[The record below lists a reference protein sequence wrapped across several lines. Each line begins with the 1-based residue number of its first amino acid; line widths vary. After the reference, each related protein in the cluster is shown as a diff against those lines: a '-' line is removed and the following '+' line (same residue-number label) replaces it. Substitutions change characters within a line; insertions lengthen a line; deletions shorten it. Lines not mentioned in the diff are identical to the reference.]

1 MISTEPTALIPVT
14 LLTGFLGSGK
24 TTVLNHVLKQPGMAA
39 TAVIVNELG
48 EIGLDHLLIERSS
61 EDVVLLNSG
70 CLCCTVRGDIVDTL
84 TNLFVDRVKGKVP
97 FFTRVAIETTGLADP
112 APILH
117 TLMTDPIVAARY
129 VLDGVVTTVD
139 AVNGA
144 GSLDRQPEAV
154 KQAAVADRLLLTKTD
169 IAEPGARQAIEARLK
184 ELNPSAAIVSVA
196 QGAIDS
202 ALLFNI
208 GFYDPTTKSL
218 DVRRWL
224 RDESFEG
231 DHGQD
236 VGHGHEHPDVNRHD
250 DRIRAFCITREQP
263 ISWAALSTWLDGLA
277 AMRGDDLLR
286 LKAIV
291 ALSDRPDQPVVLHGV
306 QHLFH
311 PPVLLPEWPSE
322 DRRTRM
328 VFITRDLPR
337 ETIETTLAAFEE
349 AVEERPSSQSPPREL
364 GNGGT
369 RRNFLV
375 SAGSIAAATAFAGS
389 ARAVMGPDDKFDL
402 VIKGGEVLDPS
413 QSLRGRRDIGIRYGI
428 IEALEPEIPA
438 PRGLRVLDASGKL
451 VTPGLVDLH
460 THVYPYGSAI
470 GIPADE
476 LVAHQCTTT
485 CVSAGDAGANNFAA
499 FRRFIVAQTR
509 TRLCAF
515 IHIANSGLASF
526 PVAEL
531 TNIDVAD
538 VSAAAKA
545 IAENGDIV
553 IGAKV
558 RMSENVIAKNGIEP
572 LKRAIAACEQ
582 AGTGGR
588 VMVHIGG
595 VETRALM
602 SQILDLMR
610 PGDVLTHAYSGA
622 PNLSGDF
629 TNIVEDGSLLPAAL
643 AAKQRGI
650 IFDAGHGGGSFDY
663 TVAEV
668 AIAQGC
674 TPDTISSDIHVFS
687 GNTPGMPYLTW
698 VMSKFLGLGFTLD
711 QVIAMATINPA
722 KIINR
727 LPKLGTLELGAP
739 GDVAIMDLV
748 EGPVTFVDTRNN
760 TRGGKAYLKPVQ
772 TVTAGVPFGRPYNAP
787 FSVR

>member
-39 TAVIVNELG
+39 TAVIVNEFG
-48 EIGLDHLLIERSS
+48 EIGLDHLLVERSS

-231 DHGQD
+231 DPGQD

-650 IFDAGHGGGSFDY
+650 IFDVGHGGGSFDY

-748 EGPVTFVDTRNN
+748 EGPVSFVDTRNN

>member
-39 TAVIVNELG
+39 TAVIVNEFG
-48 EIGLDHLLIERSS
+48 EIGLDHLLVERSS

-349 AVEERPSSQSPPREL
+349 AVDERPSSQSPPREL

-582 AGTGGR
+582 AGAGGR

-650 IFDAGHGGGSFDY
+650 IFDVGHGGGSFDY